1 MKRLR
6 SEWFSLTLDKST
18 DISDT
23 SQLLLFIR
31 RVSSNFEVTE
41 ELASVHFG
49 EQPQVKRFFKEVEK
63 SLSQY
68 NLQWEQL
75 NCVTADGGRN
85 VCGSKK
91 GLVGQIY
98 KACESAGCPK
108 PMILHCIL
116 HQQALCGKCG

>member
-6 SEWFSLTLDKST
+6 SEWFSLTLDEST

-41 ELASVHFG
+41 ELASVHSG

-68 NLQWEQL
+68 NLQWKQL
-75 NCVTADGGRN
+75 NCVTADGGRH
-85 VCGSKK
+85 VCVVQKK
-91 GLVGQIY
+91 VSLDKFTKLV
-98 KACESAGCPK
+98 KVRAVPS
-108 PMILHCIL
+108 L
-116 HQQALCGKCG
+116 